1 MKQKLST
8 TIIGAGGVTSYLLP
22 ALKRS
27 FDLSVSLI
35 DGDRLEV
42 HNLDRQLFRNSDVG
56 KSKAEALL
64 RANLFRKSEGL
75 AVTTYFDED
84 LLDTEYRLLFGSKCD
99 LIICAADNH
108 PARRAAI
115 FAANTME
122 KPLIIAAN
130 EYSTSQAFFYDPKYK
145 VEYQK
150 IDPYVRYPEIETSNE
165 GSPIRCQGDA
175 LESTPQLAIAN
186 QVAASFANY
195 LIWCWFSQGY
205 GNTSDEFN
213 PIEFQSTFSR
223 METITLADCK

>member
-1 MKQKLST
+1 MKQNLNA

-27 FDLSVSLI
+27 FNLNVILI
-35 DGDRLEV
+35 DGDKLET
-42 HNLDRQLFRNSDVG
+42 HNLDRQLFRNNDVG
-56 KSKAEALL
+56 KYKAEALL
-64 RANLFRKSEGL
+64 KANLFRKSEAL
-75 AVTTYFDED
+75 PINSYFDED
-84 LLDTEYRLLFGSKCD
+84 LLDTEYRLFFGTKCD
-99 LIICAADNH
+99 VIICAADNH

-115 FAANTME
+115 FAANEMK

-130 EYSTSQAFFYDPKYK
+130 EYSTSQAFFYDPQYA
-145 VEYQK
+145 VDYQK

-165 GSPIRCQGDA
+165 GSPIRCQGEA
-175 LESTPQLAIAN
+175 LEATPQLAIAN

-195 LIWCWFSQGY
+195 LVWSWFSEGY